1 MQSLEKASEVCLRFH
16 DIYTCEALERLG
28 TNISQAYKV
37 ITFGYKAG
45 RITREALEALER
57 WKALEW
63 FHVEHAHAL
72 ASFQRSGAG
81 RGRQVASPSTP
92 MHKTQSR
99 TFCQF

>member
-45 RITREALEALER
+45 RITREALEGVGMVPRGTRARAGKLP
-57 WKALEW
+57 KI
-63 FHVEHAHAL
+63 
-72 ASFQRSGAG
+72 RS
-81 RGRQVASPSTP
+81 R
-92 MHKTQSR
+92 
-99 TFCQF
+99 